1 MAYAPL
7 ELSKEEHGD
16 IICYPGTNRSTF
28 DSRLEQLEE
37 IGTRELIF
45 DGSSKIG
52 EYGIIGRGCVSIVVK
67 ARLES
72 RSELVALKIRR
83 TDANRADMKRDFELQ
98 SFANSFGVGPKAISS
113 TADLFAMEYID
124 SVRMGIWFRSL
135 RARSP
140 KKYTRT
146 LIRSSLEQCYLLD
159 SNGLD
164 HGELSNPT
172 KHILI
177 RKVSRPD
184 PVIIDY
190 ESASRNRKVSNLT
203 SVVQFF
209 FMSSPQSRKV
219 RKILGFEKFSEKK
232 FIAVLREYKSNPNK
246 ESLEKVFTLLKL

>member
-1 MAYAPL
+1 M
-7 ELSKEEHGD
+7 
-16 IICYPGTNRSTF
+16 
-28 DSRLEQLEE
+28 
-37 IGTRELIF
+37 IF

-52 EYGIIGRGCVSIVVK
+52 DYGITGRGCVSIVVK

-72 RSELVALKIRR
+72 KSEIIALKIRR
-83 TDANRADMKRDFELQ
+83 TDANRADMMHDFELQ
-98 SFANSFGVGPKAISS
+98 SFANSFGVGPKVISR

-124 SVRMGIWFRSL
+124 STRMGNWFRSL
-135 RARSP
+135 KTRSP
-140 KKYTRT
+140 KKYTRS

-177 RKVSRPD
+177 RRVSRPD

-190 ESASRNRKVSNLT
+190 ESASRKRRVSNLT

-209 FMSSPQSRKV
+209 FMSSPQSKKV
-219 RKILGFEKFSEKK
+219 RKIVGFEKFSEKK
-232 FIAVLREYKSNPNK
+232 FISVLREYKSHPNK
-246 ESLEKVFTLLKL
+246 DSLEKVFGFLKL

>member
-1 MAYAPL
+1 MQDIGAS
-7 ELSKEEHGD
+7 ELV
-16 IICYPGTNRSTF
+16 
-28 DSRLEQLEE
+28 
-37 IGTRELIF
+37 F
-45 DGSSKIG
+45 DGPSKIG

-83 TDANRADMKRDFELQ
+83 TEANRADMKHDFELQ
-98 SFANSFGVGPKAISS
+98 SFANSLGVGPRVITCTS
-113 TADLFAMEYID
+113 DLFAMEYID
-124 SVRMGIWFRSL
+124 SIRMGNWFRSL
-135 RARSP
+135 KTRSP
-140 KKYTRT
+140 KKYTRA

-177 RKVSRPD
+177 RKVSGPD

-190 ESASRNRKVSNLT
+190 ESASRNRRVSNLT

-232 FIAVLREYKSNPNK
+232 LISILREYKSHQNK
-246 ESLEKVFTLLKL
+246 ESLEKVFRFLKV